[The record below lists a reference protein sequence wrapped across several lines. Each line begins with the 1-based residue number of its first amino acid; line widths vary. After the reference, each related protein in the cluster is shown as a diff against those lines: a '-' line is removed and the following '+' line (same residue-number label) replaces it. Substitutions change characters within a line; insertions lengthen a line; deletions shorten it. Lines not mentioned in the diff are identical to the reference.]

1 MDRFVEF
8 VTLAVIWTVAHA
20 QHSDTWTTSAVHNK
34 SGSAIAGADVGF
46 SLSRFFM
53 ALHNESPLSNAKN
66 LFVFPLFDA
75 AFGMNVCYIF
85 VCRWRVIWF
94 RWCWYVA
101 DIFRLLLY
109 VASTFMQRADRLRL
123 CYFPIFLLTF
133 SRRVTQ
139 TTAQG
144 RRRSTEACS
153 RVKMPH
159 DVTIFDVTTVSYL
172 RLLIY
177 ELTVVVQLAPM
188 AKRLSSL
195 PPKQTEISLTTRA
208 MTRLDINIYH
218 HACQK

>member
-1 MDRFVEF
+1 
-8 VTLAVIWTVAHA
+8 
-20 QHSDTWTTSAVHNK
+20 
-34 SGSAIAGADVGF
+34 
-46 SLSRFFM
+46 M
-53 ALHNESPLSNAKN
+53 ASHLIQMMLVRCGY
-66 LFVFPLFDA
+66 FQTD
-75 AFGMNVCYIF
+75 
-85 VCRWRVIWF
+85 
-94 RWCWYVA
+94 
-101 DIFRLLLY
+101 LLY

-153 RVKMPH
+153 RVKIPH
-159 DVTIFDVTTVSYL
+159 DVTIFDVTPVSHL

-177 ELTVVVQLAPM
+177 ELTVVVPKLAPM

-208 MTRLDINIYH
+208 MTRLDINIYL